1 MKKLLKRLTEQR
13 AVDYSELH
21 FGDRMRAIREAR
33 GFSQKD
39 LSEKIGVTP
48 NYVSDYERNIH
59 SPNIQMLEWICK
71 ALGVSASDLLGF

>member
-1 MKKLLKRLTEQR
+1 MSKLLKTLTEQR
-13 AVDYSELH
+13 AEDYSELR

-33 GFSQKD
+33 GISQKD
-39 LSEKIGVTP
+39 LSNKIGVTP

-59 SPNIQMLEWICK
+59 IPNIQMLEWICK

>member
-1 MKKLLKRLTEQR
+1 MSRIIKAITKQR
-13 AVDYSELH
+13 AEDYLELR